1 MQNGGGMRPK
11 MEKMTTEPS
20 IQFHPSRRYEPLWP
34 STPKVINLTTSSK
47 VNTLVKLMSR
57 MRRIAL
63 AVGSA
68 TYAHWSGRPPVRK
81 AMLMQLAT
89 MHRSTPLS
97 KTGQRT
103 MRRAASRSAFVG
115 DSRPHDQYAMYGS
128 LSSSSEDDAAAG
140 FLSGDSAPAFSGA
153 AFDLSFGVL
162 GDFGRPPQR
171 HGECGDFGSFPFL
184 LPLHDFSETSSVIL
198 SGAVRTPGGRATPSI
213 VSGRCWSEMTVAFE
227 MAQHGAQVSAI
238 FDDSS

>member
-1 MQNGGGMRPK
+1 
-11 MEKMTTEPS
+11 
-20 IQFHPSRRYEPLWP
+20 
-34 STPKVINLTTSSK
+34 
-47 VNTLVKLMSR
+47 
-57 MRRIAL
+57 
-63 AVGSA
+63 
-68 TYAHWSGRPPVRK
+68 
-81 AMLMQLAT
+81 MLMQLAT

-171 HGECGDFGSFPFL
+171 QGECGDFGLAFPFFDGA
-184 LPLHDFSETSSVIL
+184 LHDFSETSSVIL
-198 SGAVRTPGGRATPSI
+198 SGAVRTPGGRCTPSI
-213 VSGRCWSEMTVAFE
+213 CERSLLVGDDCHVQA
-227 MAQHGAQVSAI
+227 GAQRGAPSYG
-238 FDDSS
+238 D

>member
-1 MQNGGGMRPK
+1 
-11 MEKMTTEPS
+11 
-20 IQFHPSRRYEPLWP
+20 
-34 STPKVINLTTSSK
+34 
-47 VNTLVKLMSR
+47 
-57 MRRIAL
+57 
-63 AVGSA
+63 
-68 TYAHWSGRPPVRK
+68 
-81 AMLMQLAT
+81 
-89 MHRSTPLS
+89 
-97 KTGQRT
+97 
-103 MRRAASRSAFVG
+103 MRRAASRSALSATA
-115 DSRPHDQYAMYGS
+115 DHTTSTMYGS

-140 FLSGDSAPAFSGA
+140 FLSGDSAPAVSGA

>member
-68 TYAHWSGRPPVRK
+68 T
-81 AMLMQLAT
+81 
-89 MHRSTPLS
+89 
-97 KTGQRT
+97 
-103 MRRAASRSAFVG
+103 
-115 DSRPHDQYAMYGS
+115 
-128 LSSSSEDDAAAG
+128 
-140 FLSGDSAPAFSGA
+140 
-153 AFDLSFGVL
+153 
-162 GDFGRPPQR
+162 
-171 HGECGDFGSFPFL
+171 
-184 LPLHDFSETSSVIL
+184 
-198 SGAVRTPGGRATPSI
+198 
-213 VSGRCWSEMTVAFE
+213 
-227 MAQHGAQVSAI
+227 
-238 FDDSS
+238 

>member
-1 MQNGGGMRPK
+1 
-11 MEKMTTEPS
+11 
-20 IQFHPSRRYEPLWP
+20 
-34 STPKVINLTTSSK
+34 
-47 VNTLVKLMSR
+47 
-57 MRRIAL
+57 
-63 AVGSA
+63 
-68 TYAHWSGRPPVRK
+68 
-81 AMLMQLAT
+81 MLMQLAT

-103 MRRAASRSAFVG
+103 MRHAASRSAFVG

-171 HGECGDFGSFPFL
+171 HGECGDFGLVPFL
-184 LPLHDFSETSSVIL
+184 LGPLHDFSETSSVIL

-227 MAQHGAQVSAI
+227 QAPSAAPQVSAI
-238 FDDSS
+238 